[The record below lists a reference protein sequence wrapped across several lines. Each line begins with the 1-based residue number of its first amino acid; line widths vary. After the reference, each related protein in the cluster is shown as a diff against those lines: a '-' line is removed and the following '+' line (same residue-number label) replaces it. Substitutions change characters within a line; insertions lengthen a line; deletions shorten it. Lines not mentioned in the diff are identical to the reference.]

1 MVKIIDLFLN
11 IFSEKRAMTTYLT
24 ASIGGIVALALL
36 IFTIY
41 IFTKYRCVA
50 LIPLHLIKSLFQN
63 RKKEEETCY

>member
-1 MVKIIDLFLN
+1 MVKMIDLFLN

-24 ASIGGIVALALL
+24 ASIGGIVAFALL

-50 LIPLHLIKSLFQN
+50 IKDLPVIIILIS
-63 RKKEEETCY
+63 E

>member
-1 MVKIIDLFLN
+1 MIDLFMN

-41 IFTKYRCVA
+41 IFTKYRFVGLKHLPVIII
-50 LIPLHLIKSLFQN
+50 LIS
-63 RKKEEETCY
+63 E